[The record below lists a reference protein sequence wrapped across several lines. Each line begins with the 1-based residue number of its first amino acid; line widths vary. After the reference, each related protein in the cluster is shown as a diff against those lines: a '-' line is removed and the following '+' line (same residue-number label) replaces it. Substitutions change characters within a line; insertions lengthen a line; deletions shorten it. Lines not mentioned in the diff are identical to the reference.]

1 MMSATTAND
10 AELIIKRSL
19 EREIGLLEMKMRL
32 AEEEIKEFERR
43 YKMDSQKFLSRF
55 ENGELGDS
63 QDYFEWW
70 GLLKGKDAIAG
81 EIKKQERCFPRDL

>member
-81 EIKKQERCFPRDL
+81 EIKKARAVLSS